1 MSMIEVRNLSYS
13 FPGVASAGCK
23 AISDISFAVEKG
35 EFLGITG
42 PSGGGK
48 TTLLRLLAGL
58 LRPSAGQIVTEGRL
72 RISMAF
78 QFPEHQLFEQTVL
91 RDVMYGPLNM
101 GLDASSAEERA
112 RAALRDAGLGD
123 EKLYARSPLRLSG
136 GEKRRAALAGI
147 LAMDP
152 DVLLLDEPACALD
165 PAGHDMILKC
175 IASLNRQGKTV
186 VMVSHD
192 PGDLAAYC
200 SRILV
205 LEEGK
210 MTDSGTP
217 AEVFGRNAAIRPQA
231 MEIAGKLRSAGFGI
245 RGTVLTA
252 DQLAEDLFK
261 LLSEA

>member
-1 MSMIEVRNLSYS
+1 MSLIEVRNLSYS
-13 FPGVASAGCK
+13 FPGAASAGCK

-91 RDVMYGPLNM
+91 KDVMYGPLNM

-112 RAALRDAGLGD
+112 IAALKDAGLGD
-123 EKLYARSPLRLSG
+123 ENLYARSPFRLSG
-136 GEKRRAALAGI
+136 GEKRRTALAGI

-192 PGDLAAYC
+192 PEDLAAYC
-200 SRILV
+200 SRIKV

-210 MTDSGTP
+210 MTDLGKS
-217 AEVFGRNAAIRPQA
+217 AEVFGRNEPIRPEA
-231 MEIAGKLRSAGFGI
+231 MEIAEMLRKSGCCIAGDIF
-245 RGTVLTA
+245 
-252 DQLAEDLFK
+252 DAEELING
-261 LLSEA
+261 LSEALLS

>member
-13 FPGVASAGCK
+13 FPGALSAGKK
-23 AISDISFAVEKG
+23 AVSDISFAVEKG

-112 RAALRDAGLGD
+112 RDALRDAGLGD
-123 EKLYARSPLRLSG
+123 EKLYARSPFRLSG

-165 PAGHDMILKC
+165 PAGHDSIMKC
-175 IASLNRQGKTV
+175 IAALNRQGKTV
-186 VMVSHD
+186 IMVSHD
-192 PGDLAAYC
+192 PEDLAAYC
-200 SRILV
+200 SRIMV

-217 AEVFGRNAAIRPQA
+217 AEVFRRNAAIRPQA
-231 MEIAGKLRSAGFGI
+231 MEIAEMLRKSGCGIAGEIF
-245 RGTVLTA
+245 
-252 DQLAEDLFK
+252 DAEELING
-261 LLSEA
+261 LSEALLS

>member
-13 FPGVASAGCK
+13 FPGALSAGKK
-23 AISDISFAVEKG
+23 AVSDLSFSVEKG
-35 EFLGITG
+35 EFIGITG

-58 LRPSAGQIVTEGRL
+58 LKPSGGQIVTEGRL

-112 RAALRDAGLGD
+112 RAALKDAGLVD
-123 EKLYARSPLRLSG
+123 ESLYARSPFRLSG

-165 PAGHDMILKC
+165 PAGRDSIMKC
-175 IASLNRQGKTV
+175 IASLNNKGKTV

-192 PGDLAAYC
+192 PDELARYC
-200 SRILV
+200 DRIVV
-205 LEEGK
+205 LKDGGIA
-210 MTDSGTP
+210 DNGTP
-217 AEVFGRNAAIRPQA
+217 SEIFGRNAAIRPQA

>member
-1 MSMIEVRNLSYS
+1 MSIIEVRTLSYS
-13 FPGVASAGCK
+13 FPGAASAGCK

-72 RISMAF
+72 RISMVF

-91 RDVMYGPLNM
+91 KDVMYGPLNM

-112 RAALRDAGLGD
+112 RAALKDAGLGD
-123 EKLYARSPLRLSG
+123 ENLYVRSPFRLSG

-192 PGDLAAYC
+192 PEDLAAYC
-200 SRILV
+200 SRIMV

-217 AEVFGRNAAIRPQA
+217 AEVFRRNAAIRPQA
-231 MEIAGKLRSAGFGI
+231 MEIAEMLRKSGCGIAGEIF
-245 RGTVLTA
+245 
-252 DQLAEDLFK
+252 DAEELING
-261 LLSEA
+261 LSEALLS

>member
-13 FPGVASAGCK
+13 FPGSPAGKK
-23 AISDISFAVEKG
+23 ALSDISFCVEKG
-35 EFLGITG
+35 GFLGITG

-58 LRPSAGQIVTEGRL
+58 LKPSAGQILTEGSP

-91 RDVMYGPLNM
+91 KDVMYGPLNM

-112 RAALRDAGLGD
+112 RAALKDAGLAD
-123 EKLYARSPLRLSG
+123 EKLYARSPFRLSG

-165 PAGHDMILKC
+165 PAGHDSILQC
-175 IASLNRQGKTV
+175 IAALNRQGKTV
-186 VMVSHD
+186 IMVSHD
-192 PGDLAAYC
+192 PEDLAAFC
-200 SRILV
+200 SRISSILT
-205 LEEGK
+205 GY
-210 MTDSGTP
+210 
-217 AEVFGRNAAIRPQA
+217 
-231 MEIAGKLRSAGFGI
+231 LRESSAVRMSWHSFI
-245 RGTVLTA
+245 
-252 DQLAEDLFK
+252 
-261 LLSEA
+261 